1 MLGRAEGP
9 WSGPRGLGLLE
20 LVPRRREMLPLLPWQ
35 WCPAAGRSRGRQRS
49 SFSLLQRERRE
60 GERLLDESFVAGD
73 GWGTR
78 EPGDRGGGCVTEC
91 RGPWPDETA
100 RGHGTELCDGDVV
113 MVCERALLPEAAN
126 TLCLCP
132 VLSERPAAT
141 SPHCH
146 TLAAS
151 PSPVLQATAAF
162 YGGFSPSH

>member
-1 MLGRAEGP
+1 MEWPQRAGAAGAGPAEG
-9 WSGPRGLGLLE
+9 RD
-20 LVPRRREMLPLLPWQ
+20 
-35 WCPAAGRSRGRQRS
+35 AATAALAMVSRSWKVMRKATFQL
-49 SFSLLQRERRE
+49 FSLLQRERRE

-78 EPGDRGGGCVTEC
+78 EPGDRGGGCVTE
-91 RGPWPDETA
+91 WPDETV

-113 MVCERALLPEAAN
+113 MVCERALLPEAAD

-141 SPHCH
+141 SPRCH

-162 YGGFSPSH
+162 YGVFSPSR